1 MKRLKRTFSEKLGRL
16 ASSSDDKEKTNSKND
31 STDSIEFSGDFAS
44 SASDS
49 VLQDMCEC
57 RTFQWDKN
65 ENTMI
70 LNKTLLDVES
80 KNQRSNTWAQST
92 SICEKCSKTEINMNH
107 ANSFHVNRGAL
118 SSLNEE
124 KTTESL
130 SKDAYGP
137 KLRSQSESLHL
148 RKSSSRRY
156 STPAYTDPNSPFGK
170 IDSYEFLELL
180 GEGSYATVYKGKF
193 KDSDQIVALKK
204 VSLNS
209 EEGTPFTAI
218 REVSLL
224 KTLKHANIVTLFD
237 IIHTH
242 STLTLVFEFMHTD
255 LSLYMENM
263 GCAKGINPYNACLFT
278 FQLLRGLHFCH
289 KRKILHRDLKPQ
301 NLLISE
307 IGELKLADFGLARA
321 KSIPTN
327 TYSNEVV
334 TLWYRPPDVLL
345 GSTDYTTSLDM
356 WGVGCIFLEMLT
368 GTPVCPGQTDACDQL
383 GKIFDLLGTPSP
395 ATWPRLTDLPHYQDY
410 YYSCFLIPRHEIQLC
425 IIVSMLTAIEFGE
438 EFANSLLQF
447 EPTSRLSAME
457 AMKHP
462 MFGRLPKEIH
472 GLPDSKSIFSIK
484 SIKLMPEEN
493 APSPVGLHVD
503 VG

>member
-1 MKRLKRTFSEKLGRL
+1 MMKRLKRTFSEKLGRL
-16 ASSSDDKEKTNSKND
+16 ASSGEDKDKTKSKND
-31 STDSIEFSGDFAS
+31 SPDSIEFASDFAS

-49 VLQDMCEC
+49 VLQDICEC
-57 RTFQWDKN
+57 QPVQWDKN
-65 ENTMI
+65 ENSMI
-70 LNKTLLDVES
+70 LNKALLDVEE
-80 KNQRSNTWAQST
+80 KNQRSNSWGQPSN
-92 SICEKCSKTEINMNH
+92 ICEKCSKIEVNMYH
-107 ANSFHVNRGAL
+107 ANSFHGNRGAL
-118 SSLNEE
+118 SLLSEDQ
-124 KTTESL
+124 TT
-130 SKDAYGP
+130 DNYVP
-137 KLRSQSESLHL
+137 KLRSKSESLHL
-148 RKSSSRRY
+148 RKGSGRRY

-193 KDSDQIVALKK
+193 KDSDQTVALKK
-204 VSLNS
+204 VALNS

-237 IIHTH
+237 IIHTN
-242 STLTLVFEFMHTD
+242 SNLTLVFEFMHTD

-263 GCAKGINPYNACLFT
+263 GCTKGINPRNACLFT

-383 GKIFDLLGTPSP
+383 GKIFDLLGTPNPS
-395 ATWPRLTDLPHYQDY
+395 TWSRLTDLPHYHDY

-425 IIVSMLTAIEFGE
+425 VLVSVLSVIEFGE
-438 EFANSLLQF
+438 EFASSLLKF
-447 EPTSRLSAME
+447 EPTQRLSAME

-462 MFGRLPKEIH
+462 MFSRLPHEIH
-472 GLPDSKSIFSIK
+472 GLADNESIFSIK
-484 SIKLMPEEN
+484 TIKLIPEDN
-493 APSPVGLHVD
+493 SSSSPEGLHVD
-503 VG
+503 MG